1 MGRTNPRIVVSAA
14 VILTLMSLPL
24 GLADAGVSRKV
35 VAIHPEGYY
44 NSVAGTNVS
53 SLGFFA
59 LVSHANRSI
68 TWWEGGVE
76 FVYTPGSPEYDAK
89 VDALKKGV
97 LYTLELVGFAFP
109 YGTIRMTDIEL
120 TVVFSGV
127 AKYDRYLFAD
137 SRSGVIHV
145 KWSQNAP
152 LVITARVMVTAI
164 ADDVGQYLYSEWTV
178 ENISEHVRR
187 AVPPAAYF
195 NAEKNSEYAILVIPI
210 DGEERAAP
218 EITDSMGRPIPYTYF
233 GIGPVA
239 KRVAVTDGEAGFEIR
254 VNPLYFDRLPLYRV
268 VDDTVFYK
276 YNSFYGYAYPVP
288 SVP

>member
-1 MGRTNPRIVVSAA
+1 MGIGKPYLAIVATVL
-14 VILTLMSLPL
+14 IMLMALPL
-24 GLADAGVSRKV
+24 ALADAGVSRKV
-35 VAIHPEGYY
+35 TAIHPEGYY
-44 NSVAGTNVS
+44 NSVAGTNVGA
-53 SLGFFA
+53 LGFFA

-68 TWWEGGVE
+68 TWWEGGME

-89 VDALKKGV
+89 VAALKKGV

-145 KWSQNAP
+145 KWAQNAP
-152 LVITARVMVTAI
+152 LVITTRVMVTAI
-164 ADDVGQYLYSEWTV
+164 ADDVSQYLYSEWTV
-178 ENISEHVRR
+178 ENISEHARR

-195 NAEKNSEYAILVIPI
+195 NAEKNSQYTILVIPI
-210 DGEERAAP
+210 DGDERAAP

-239 KRVAVTDGEAGFEIR
+239 KRVAVTDGEVGFEIR
-254 VNPLYFDRLPLYRV
+254 VNPLYFVRTPLYRV
-268 VDDTVFYK
+268 VDGVKFYK
-276 YNSFYGYAYPVP
+276 YNSFYDYLVP
-288 SVP
+288 TTPP

>member
-1 MGRTNPRIVVSAA
+1 MGKGKPYLAIVATVL
-14 VILTLMSLPL
+14 VMLMALPL
-24 GLADAGVSRKV
+24 ALADAGVSRKV
-35 VAIHPEGYY
+35 TAIHPGGYY
-44 NSVAGTNVS
+44 NSVAGTNVRA
-53 SLGFFA
+53 LGFFA

-68 TWWEGGVE
+68 TWWEGGME

-89 VDALKKGV
+89 VAALKKGV

-127 AKYDRYLFAD
+127 VKYDRYLFAD
-137 SRSGVIHV
+137 GRSGVIHV

-152 LVITARVMVTAI
+152 LVITTRVMATAI
-164 ADDVGQYLYSEWTV
+164 ADDVSQYLYSEWTV
-178 ENISEHVRR
+178 ENISEHARR

-195 NAEKNSEYAILVIPI
+195 NAEKNSEYTILVIPI

-218 EITDSMGRPIPYTYF
+218 EITDSTGRPIPYTYF

-239 KRVAVTDGEAGFEIR
+239 KRVDVTDGEVGFEIR
-254 VNPLYFDRLPLYRV
+254 VNPLYFVRTPLYRV
-268 VDDTVFYK
+268 VDGVKFYK
-276 YNSFYGYAYPVP
+276 YNSFYDYLVP
-288 SVP
+288 TTPP

>member
-1 MGRTNPRIVVSAA
+1 MSEGKPYLAIVATVL
-14 VILTLMSLPL
+14 IMLMALPL
-24 GLADAGVSRKV
+24 ALADAGVSRKV
-35 VAIHPEGYY
+35 TAIHPEGYY
-44 NSVAGTNVS
+44 NSVAGTNVGA
-53 SLGFFA
+53 LGFFA

-68 TWWEGGVE
+68 TWWEGGME

-89 VDALKKGV
+89 VAALKKGV

-152 LVITARVMVTAI
+152 LVITTRVMVTAI
-164 ADDVGQYLYSEWTV
+164 ADDVSQYLYSEWTV
-178 ENISEHVRR
+178 ENISEYARR

-195 NAEKNSEYAILVIPI
+195 NAEKNSEYTILVIPI

-239 KRVAVTDGEAGFEIR
+239 KRVAVTDGEVGFEIR
-254 VNPLYFDRLPLYRV
+254 VNPLYFVRTPLYRV
-268 VDDTVFYK
+268 VDGVNIYK
-276 YNSFYGYAYPVP
+276 YNSFYDYWVP
-288 SVP
+288 TTSP

>member
-1 MGRTNPRIVVSAA
+1 MGRGKPYLAIVATVL
-14 VILTLMSLPL
+14 IMLMALPL
-24 GLADAGVSRKV
+24 ALADAGVSRKV
-35 VAIHPEGYY
+35 TAIHPEGYY
-44 NSVAGTNVS
+44 NSVAGTKVG

-59 LVSHANRSI
+59 LVSHANQSI
-68 TWWEGGVE
+68 TWWEGGME

-109 YGTIRMTDIEL
+109 YGIIRMTDIEL

-164 ADDVGQYLYSEWTV
+164 ADDVSQYLYSEWTV

-195 NAEKNSEYAILVIPI
+195 NAEKNSKYTILVIPI

-218 EITDSMGRPIPYTYF
+218 EITDSTGRPIPYTYF

-239 KRVAVTDGEAGFEIR
+239 KHVAVTDGEVGFEIR
-254 VNPLYFDRLPLYRV
+254 VNPLYFVRTPLYRV
-268 VDDTVFYK
+268 VDGVKFYK
-276 YNSFYGYAYPVP
+276 YNSFYDYLVP
-288 SVP
+288 TTFP

>member
-1 MGRTNPRIVVSAA
+1 MGIGKPYLAIVATVL
-14 VILTLMSLPL
+14 IMLMALPL
-24 GLADAGVSRKV
+24 ALADAGVSRKV
-35 VAIHPEGYY
+35 TAIHPEGYY
-44 NSVAGTNVS
+44 NSVAGTNVGA
-53 SLGFFA
+53 LGFFA

-68 TWWEGGVE
+68 TWWEGGME

-89 VDALKKGV
+89 VAALKKGV

-152 LVITARVMVTAI
+152 LVITTRVMVTAI
-164 ADDVGQYLYSEWTV
+164 ADDVSQYLYSEWTV
-178 ENISEHVRR
+178 ENISEHARR

-195 NAEKNSEYAILVIPI
+195 NAEKNSQYTILVIPI
-210 DGEERAAP
+210 DGDERAAP

-239 KRVAVTDGEAGFEIR
+239 KRVAVTDGEVGFEIR
-254 VNPLYFDRLPLYRV
+254 VNPLYFVRTPLYRV
-268 VDDTVFYK
+268 VDGVKFYK
-276 YNSFYGYAYPVP
+276 YNSFYDYLVP
-288 SVP
+288 TTPP

>member
-1 MGRTNPRIVVSAA
+1 MGEGKPYLAIVATVL
-14 VILTLMSLPL
+14 IMLMALPL
-24 GLADAGVSRKV
+24 ALADAGVSRKV
-35 VAIHPEGYY
+35 TVIHPEGYY

-53 SLGFFA
+53 ALGFFA

-68 TWWEGGVE
+68 TWWEGGME

-89 VDALKKGV
+89 VAALKKGV

-152 LVITARVMVTAI
+152 LVITTRVMVTAI
-164 ADDVGQYLYSEWTV
+164 ADDVSQYLYSEWTV
-178 ENISEHVRR
+178 ENISEHARR
-187 AVPPAAYF
+187 AVPPAAYY
-195 NAEKNSEYAILVIPI
+195 NAEKNSEYTILVIPI

-218 EITDSMGRPIPYTYF
+218 EITDSTGRPIPYTYF

-239 KRVAVTDGEAGFEIR
+239 KRVAVTDGEVGFEIR
-254 VNPLYFDRLPLYRV
+254 VNPLYFVRTPLYRV
-268 VDDTVFYK
+268 VDGVKFYK
-276 YNSFYGYAYPVP
+276 YNSFYDYWVP
-288 SVP
+288 TTPP